1 MKDKITLIAR
11 ILLGSILIVFG
22 LNGFFHFMP
31 NPEVPGEAG
40 KFLGALFESGYIFP
54 VISAVELV
62 AGIALLANRF
72 VAVALIIFAP
82 IAVNIILFHLFLD
95 LRGIGPGLVVFVL
108 NLFLLFANKE
118 KYAGMLSAR

>member
-11 ILLGSILIVFG
+11 ILFGLILIVFG

-40 KFLGALFESGYIFP
+40 EFLGALFESGYIFP

-62 AGIALLANRF
+62 AGIALLANCF
-72 VAVALIIFAP
+72 AALALVIFAP

-95 LRGIGPGLVVFVL
+95 LPGIGPGLGVVRPQP
-108 NLFLLFANKE
+108 
-118 KYAGMLSAR
+118 LSLVRK